1 MKEFKIQITDEEY
14 KIFCHGIIDPELW
27 IKNAIAGKINNIK
40 KRLVPSTVNE
50 MIADSGVTTIPADED
65 EICDYK
71 FNQAGYKNAK
81 ERKEESEKQIN
92 EQAKVSG
99 V

>member
-40 KRLVPSTVNE
+40 KRLVPSVVNE

-65 EICDYK
+65 EICNYK
-71 FNQAGYKNAK
+71 FNQEDYKNAK

-92 EQAKVSG
+92 EQANSKAV
-99 V
+99 

>member
-27 IKNAIAGKINNIK
+27 VKNAIAGKINNIK
-40 KRLVPSTVNE
+40 KRLVPIIVNE
-50 MIADSGVTTIPADED
+50 MIAGSGVTTIPADKD
-65 EICDYK
+65 EICNYK
-71 FNQAGYKNAK
+71 FNQADYKNAK

-92 EQAKVSG
+92 EQTNSKTV
-99 V
+99 

>member
-40 KRLVPSTVNE
+40 K
-50 MIADSGVTTIPADED
+50 TIL
-65 EICDYK
+65 IIGIK
-71 FNQAGYKNAK
+71 LNLISFLKIFIK
-81 ERKEESEKQIN
+81 K
-92 EQAKVSG
+92 
-99 V
+99 

>member
-14 KIFCHGIIDPELW
+14 KIFCHGIVDPELW

-40 KRLVPSTVNE
+40 KRLVPSVVNE
-50 MIADSGVTTIPADED
+50 MIADTGVTTIPADED
-65 EICDYK
+65 EICNYK
-71 FNQAGYKNAK
+71 FNKADYKNAK

-92 EQAKVSG
+92 EQTNSKAV
-99 V
+99 